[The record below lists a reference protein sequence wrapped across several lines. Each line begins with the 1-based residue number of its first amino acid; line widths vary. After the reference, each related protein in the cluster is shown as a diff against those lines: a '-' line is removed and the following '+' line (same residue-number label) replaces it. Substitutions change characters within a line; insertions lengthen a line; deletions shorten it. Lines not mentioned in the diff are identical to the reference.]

1 MLYAIFLKFL
11 FRVKM
16 NKKITIKVRLGSM
29 LLDHALICL
38 LTIPPI
44 IFIKISTDYYK
55 LSTSSRPYSIT
66 LFSVLFISIVY
77 FCKDCI
83 NGRSLAKR
91 ILNLQV
97 LDYDKST
104 PASPLQCLFRNFFI
118 IIWPIEVLISL
129 FNQERRLGDRIA
141 GTKVSAFNKQIGVK
155 KVKKGEVLLCFV
167 LAGVVGYFLNELIKK
182 I

>member
-1 MLYAIFLKFL
+1 
-11 FRVKM
+11 M
-16 NKKITIKVRLGSM
+16 NKKITIKLRLGSM

-38 LTIPPI
+38 LTIPF
-44 IFIKISTDYYK
+44 IFLIKISTDYYN
-55 LSTSSRPYSIT
+55 LSPSSRPYSIT
-66 LFSVLFISIVY
+66 LFSILFISIVY

-97 LDYDKST
+97 LDYKKLT

-141 GTKVSAFNKQIGVK
+141 GTKVSSFNKQIGVK
-155 KVKKGEVLLCFV
+155 KINIGEVLLCFV
-167 LAGVVGYFLNELIKK
+167 LAGVVGFLFNELIKEL
-182 I
+182 